1 MADPRTRL
9 TSNTA
14 SGNAAN
20 TGPANDAVKDDA
32 EKYVAISPTGNRIP
46 VPKELFVALSDF
58 MKTRKCAGSITIQFR
73 TGEIVCIESV
83 AKKTYR
89 NS

>member
-9 TSNTA
+9 TYHNSHGHGAA
-14 SGNAAN
+14 SMSS
-20 TGPANDAVKDDA
+20 PVKED
-32 EKYVAISPTGNRIP
+32 EGKYVAIAPCGNQIP

-73 TGEIVCIESV
+73 TGEIVCVESV

-89 NS
+89 NP